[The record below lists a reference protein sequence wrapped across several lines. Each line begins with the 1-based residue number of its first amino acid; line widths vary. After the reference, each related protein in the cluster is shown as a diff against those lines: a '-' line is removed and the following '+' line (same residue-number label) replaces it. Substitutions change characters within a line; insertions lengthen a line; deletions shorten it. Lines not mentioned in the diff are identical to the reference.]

1 MFHFSARPTPA
12 AVHGPSLVLP
22 ASGPGRPRAVRAE
35 RLRRG
40 RSPRRSVGGDSRD
53 GPRPPGHPRGSRSAA
68 IGTRPSRRR
77 SRARGAL
84 PDPAAS
90 PRGARR
96 DAQRVR
102 DGRQLRRPPRAAPVL
117 RGLGH
122 VRRSRGVPAG
132 RVVRDASEGAR
143 RRGVRR
149 HSWRGH
155 EPDDARRHR
164 THHRRRTRVL
174 RPAART
180 RGGRRRGPD
189 RRTQTDELR
198 PRDERERAP
207 RKPKPRGNPAHAVL
221 FPAHRGQELAGYL
234 PELHAGRAGDFSVG
248 SAGERQRDGRVW
260 QEDCALPRRGE
271 VRLSRV
277 RPAGAR
283 HLAAIPRFRGPRRPA
298 GGLSPRVLR
307 PAEARQDP
315 DVQQRRG
322 LCHASDAAAGR
333 VPATARVSPRA
344 ASLEGAPRVSHGAEP
359 GG

>member
-22 ASGPGRPRAVRAE
+22 ASGPGRPRAVRAK

-53 GPRPPGHPRGSRSAA
+53 GPRPPGHPRGSRSSA
-68 IGTRPSRRR
+68 IGGTRPSAG
-77 SRARGAL
+77 SRPRGAL

-149 HSWRGH
+149 RSRRGH

-164 THHRRRTRVL
+164 ARHRRRRVL

-180 RGGRRRGPD
+180 RGGRRRGPSY
-189 RRTQTDELR
+189 RWTPTDELR
-198 PRDERERAP
+198 PRDERVP
-207 RKPKPRGNPAHAVL
+207 REPRGNPAPVL

-234 PELHAGRAGDFSVG
+234 PELHAGRAGDVRVG

-260 QEDCALPRRGE
+260 QEDCALPRHGA

-283 HLAAIPRFRGPRRPA
+283 HLAAVPRFRGPRRPA
-298 GGLSPRVLR
+298 RGLSPRVLR
-307 PAEARQDP
+307 PAQARQDP

-322 LCHASDAAAGR
+322 LCRASDAAAGR